1 MLLCPIVRQRANMS
15 AKMTRSPIIVLLKC
29 FVDFLSVIRVVGGD
43 WIVYRYLFID
53 FLFQSLCW
61 VVEHTQDASLYRTL
75 YMCIVH
81 LTFYSDRRSSRKVL
95 NKQKPHLDR
104 LQADEILFR
113 RVENSRQFFYF
124 SPFCICKLY
133 KPDQRQILVKVN
145 FRLQIL
151 VILNGIRTNEHTN
164 FIVSII
170 LRNFPFIFC
179 RSIAIQ

>member
-75 YMCIVH
+75 YMYIVH

-104 LQADEILFR
+104 LQADEILFLLFLAILYLQVIQTR
-113 RVENSRQFFYF
+113 PTPNTSESEF
-124 SPFCICKLY
+124 STA
-133 KPDQRQILVKVN
+133 N
-145 FRLQIL
+145 FG
-151 VILNGIRTNEHTN
+151 NFEWHTDKRTH
-164 FIVSII
+164 
-170 LRNFPFIFC
+170 
-179 RSIAIQ
+179 